1 MADSVAGDLRADAG
15 IMIAPEK
22 YYDRVIE
29 IDLSRLEPYINGPF
43 TPDAAT
49 PISEFAEKVLVNGY
63 PRKMEVGLI
72 GSCTNSSYQDLS
84 RAVSLARQVE
94 EKHLKVAAPLIVNP
108 GSERI
113 RATAERDG
121 MIGTFEKVGATI
133 MANACGPCIGQWKR
147 ETDNPTRKNSIVTS
161 FNRNFAKRADGNPN
175 TYAFVASPELTMALT
190 IAGDLCFNPLTD
202 VFVNREV

>member
-1 MADSVAGDLRADAG
+1 MQMPAS
-15 IMIAPEK
+15 IAPEK

-121 MIGTFEKVGATI
+121 MIGTFEK
-133 MANACGPCIGQWKR
+133 IGCYNYGKR
-147 ETDNPTRKNSIVTS
+147 LRSLYWSVENDETDNLLARILS
-161 FNRNFAKRADGNPN
+161 
-175 TYAFVASPELTMALT
+175 
-190 IAGDLCFNPLTD
+190 
-202 VFVNREV
+202 

>member
-1 MADSVAGDLRADAG
+1 M
-15 IMIAPEK
+15 
-22 YYDRVIE
+22 IE
-29 IDLSRLEPYINGPF
+29 INLSELEPYINGPF

-84 RAVSLARQVE
+84 RAASIARQVA
-94 EKHLKVAAPLIVNP
+94 EKHLAVAAPLIVNP
-108 GSERI
+108 GSEQI

-121 MIGTFEKVGATI
+121 MIDAFQKIGATI

-147 ETDNPTRKNSIVTS
+147 HTDDPVRKNSIVTS

-175 TYAFVASPELTMALT
+175 THAFVASPELVLALT
-190 IAGDLCFNPLTD
+190 IAGDLCSI
-202 VFVNREV
+202 R

>member
-1 MADSVAGDLRADAG
+1 MRKVADSGYLPVAKGLRADDEVVAN
-15 IMIAPEK
+15 PEK
-22 YYDRVIE
+22 YYDRIID
-29 IDLSRLEPYINGPF
+29 IDLSTLEPYINGPF

-49 PISEFAEKVLVNGY
+49 PVSEFAEKVLKNGY

-84 RAVSLARQVE
+84 RAVSLAHQVT
-94 EKHLKVAAPLIVNP
+94 EKRLHAAAPLIVNP

-121 MIGTFEKVGATI
+121 MIDAFEKIGATI

-147 ETDNPTRKNSIVTS
+147 VTDDPTRKNSIVTS

-190 IAGDLCFNPLTD
+190 IAGDY
-202 VFVNREV
+202 VSIR